1 MIMKHLF
8 TLLFLVPALWVQAQ
22 TVSIGGTSYNTVGE
36 AIGAAQAGDVINITG
51 VHEIGAALSIPK
63 TFNGAITLRGT
74 DPATDRLEGVAFDQ
88 TNEDGSVTTGV
99 RNRLLVLYQPNSQNV
114 HLSIE
119 NLTLKNGNS
128 TGQGETRGGAV
139 YVNQNF
145 NGSLSITNCVFDGNQ
160 GNEGGAI
167 ASLGCD
173 TTITDST
180 IKNSDGTNGGGMIFT
195 NNGNNPDMMVNIS
208 RSLITGNTANNGGG
222 IYVNGNNGS
231 SAITLNIEN
240 TTITANSAV
249 SGTAGAGGGAIWTK
263 AANGSSNVGLKLVH
277 VTIDNNSHSSAAKN
291 GLAFAGGGSAFTKV
305 EIYNSIIVN
314 GDDLAQRAVNWAK
327 AKPLNIVNSILG
339 GSNAAGTAVDGVA
352 ANDFLDDPSFNNQKG
367 KTATGAGLANDFICS
382 NTGSPVI
389 YLNDGGLAIDF
400 CDISISDINL
410 PSTDQIGSTRDAIP
424 DAGAY
429 EYGGDL
435 SDLFIL
441 PLNLSDFETT
451 ILTDH
456 SYEFTPL
463 ISQDL
468 CQGNAYTIR
477 VTKEPQHG
485 TYTVDNNT
493 IIYTPNTGFEG
504 TDSFAYVA
512 NNGLDSNESTVTIN
526 VYGTPD
532 ISFVLDKSQIG
543 EHDTAKITAT
553 LNHPGAFDIEID
565 LSNTSGTATTDDYN
579 FTTDGNI
586 FTLKS
591 GETSATI
598 LVKGVEDGIT
608 EGDEI
613 LTITPQVTN
622 ANLISAPS
630 FSIDILDVVTSFTLK
645 EDMFVGFNNASFAWG
660 DYDLDGDF
668 DVAIMGDKGN
678 GLETLIYRN
687 DEVNGVRQFVDTNQN
702 FEKIGYGTL
711 KWVDLNKDGYID
723 LFVSGL
729 SQTTGLPTSILY
741 ENKTDGLVRFFEENT
756 TYNFPDLLE
765 TQIDFGDLD
774 SDGDI
779 DYIISGYNN
788 NEQAVSFIGYQ
799 NANGF
804 ELNSTPFNPFV
815 GGDLKIFD
823 ADSDGDNDIIASTGA
838 TQNSFLSNSQSLKKP
853 NGFFQKLE
861 YLIQSK
867 NTGDELQYMTLGG
880 NDAVSVS
887 SSTSSLTNSSM
898 ARKNGDFTIGDFNN
912 DGIED
917 VFITGENSSQ
927 VGEST
932 LYMGSLSGGVA
943 VYNASSEYTFPGLK
957 NASCQWVDYD
967 NDGDLDLFLAGLKT
981 GEGVKTYL
989 YKTEITNKK
998 NVAPEKITT
1007 LSSEHLGN
1015 GNVQLSWEAPSDDF
1029 SAILGYNV
1037 RLGITPGGDELSYL
1051 LSDTETG
1058 RLLVNQ
1064 TPSIFNTF
1072 YKIQLDPGVY
1082 YWSVQA
1088 LDKGFKASEFSEEQT
1103 FTLTYDWKILNQ
1115 GGIENKSIPA
1125 RNTPILEFLD
1135 LDNDND
1141 FDLIYGQSGN
1151 GSKVYSYNQGYL
1163 LQNNSYSFSHGIQ
1176 DFEIGDI
1183 NNDGSLDV
1191 IGRLGTTQNQLYMS
1205 GLNSNDVNA
1214 LTNRNFNTNE
1224 LFERN
1229 QKVADLNNDG
1239 TLEIINIGI
1248 TSENEYFARFNMFRS
1263 NLEENQ
1269 YNFTTQDISSNF
1281 SVVSQMFAP
1290 SFDIGDFDN
1299 DQDVDVI
1306 ISGDLIF
1313 GENITKIFENTTV
1326 AGSNE
1331 ITFVETNDNIPGV
1344 KDGST
1349 NFIDFDSDGDLDI
1362 LLSGK
1367 DNVDND
1373 VFDLYLNTGSGT
1385 WPKVETN
1392 LPAMK
1397 ETQLDMGDFNGDGL
1411 MDVLISGTTSSGKI
1425 TKLLEYAVGQG
1436 FVESNYDLTD
1446 FIDAKFG
1453 FGDLDGDNDLD
1464 FVISGTNPSNN
1475 QPIFRVY
1482 LNFRS
1487 ESADVIEG
1495 QSSQIQPS
1503 SRSLSVF
1510 NVQSQEIQTSYVKNQ
1525 PPSIPST
1532 PSVSYLEANSS
1543 KTIVEINWSASND
1556 DTTPNTAISY
1566 ALRLG
1571 TSPGA
1576 EDVISSGSS
1585 DNGFRKYAR
1594 KGNAEHNTSWK
1605 VALEPGTYYASVQA
1619 IDASYTGSEFSQE
1632 KIYTVNHDGTLTLQ
1646 KNIPGFNMIYPNPVK
1661 DYLNLKLD
1669 NNVKVVEY
1677 RILDLLG
1684 RNHKVNLNK
1693 KQENV
1698 FDVRQLQTGY
1708 YVLEINLNNGFKVRE
1723 RFLKK

>member
-1 MIMKHLF
+1 MKQKITFLLITVF
-8 TLLFLVPALWVQAQ
+8 TAFLSAQ
-22 TVSIGGTSYNTVGE
+22 TVEIAGTSYQTIQE
-36 AIGAAQAGDVINITG
+36 AVDAAQADDVIDITG
-51 VHEIGAALSIPK
+51 VHEIGPALSIPN
-63 TFNGAITLRGT
+63 TFSGAITLRGT
-74 DPATDRLEGVAFDQ
+74 DPSTDRLEGVAFDQ
-88 TNEDGSVTTGV
+88 TNQDGSVTTGV
-99 RNRLLVLYQPNSQNV
+99 RNRLLVLYQPTSQNV
-114 HLSIE
+114 NLSIE

-145 NGSLSITNCVFDGNQ
+145 NGSLSITNCVIDGNQ

-180 IKNSDGTNGGGMIFT
+180 IKNSEGTNGGGMIFT

-339 GSNAAGTAVDGVA
+339 VSNAAGTAVDGVA

-543 EHDTAKITAT
+543 EHDTATITAT

>member
-1 MIMKHLF
+1 MKKL
-8 TLLFLVPALWVQAQ
+8 LVILFLASLSAKSQE
-22 TVSIGGTSYNTVGE
+22 TVIAVWDLDQSITEISGGTLSSGSLYLSNLRWLTNNSFSDDPNDNAITIGNTNGIQFSGGLAQGLSLGGSDIINLSIAFNDWHITPNSNSSFQIRFKSSNNEVVGSIKLQENTVDG
-36 AIGAAQAGDVINITG
+36 AKDGDKTKVVGNLYDSNNLPGLHKDAGHFGSGSLHYTTPVIIG
-51 VHEIGAALSIPK
+51 LSLNFEND
-63 TFNGAITLRGT
+63 TYSFWT
-74 DPATDRLEGVAFDQ
+74 E
-88 TNEDGSVTTGV
+88 S
-99 RNRLLVLYQPNSQNV
+99 PNSP
-114 HLSIE
+114 L
-119 NLTLKNGNS
+119 NGNEFIYDFQAIS
-128 TGQGETRGGAV
+128 GDMPTSLQG
-139 YVNQNF
+139 
-145 NGSLSITNCVFDGNQ
+145 
-160 GNEGGAI
+160 
-167 ASLGCD
+167 
-173 TTITDST
+173 
-180 IKNSDGTNGGGMIFT
+180 
-195 NNGNNPDMMVNIS
+195 
-208 RSLITGNTANNGGG
+208 
-222 IYVNGNNGS
+222 
-231 SAITLNIEN
+231 
-240 TTITANSAV
+240 
-249 SGTAGAGGGAIWTK
+249 
-263 AANGSSNVGLKLVH
+263 
-277 VTIDNNSHSSAAKN
+277 VTIDNIQFGVNAEGGDFFTIDQIKISSGEYSFTPTPPITENINQTIANSS
-291 GLAFAGGGSAFTKV
+291 T
-305 EIYNSIIVN
+305 
-314 GDDLAQRAVNWAK
+314 
-327 AKPLNIVNSILG
+327 
-339 GSNAAGTAVDGVA
+339 
-352 ANDFLDDPSFNNQKG
+352 
-367 KTATGAGLANDFICS
+367 
-382 NTGSPVI
+382 
-389 YLNDGGLAIDF
+389 
-400 CDISISDINL
+400 DISLLGSDINFGDVL
-410 PSTDQIGSTRDAIP
+410 TYELTTEPSNGS
-424 DAGAY
+424 Y
-429 EYGGDL
+429 SL
-435 SDLFIL
+435 
-441 PLNLSDFETT
+441 
-451 ILTDH
+451 
-456 SYEFTPL
+456 
-463 ISQDL
+463 
-468 CQGNAYTIR
+468 
-477 VTKEPQHG
+477 
-485 TYTVDNNT
+485 DNNIVT
-493 IIYTPNTGFEG
+493 YTPNTDFTG
-504 TDSFAYVA
+504 TDTFTYIA
-512 NNGLDSNESTVTIN
+512 NDGTFDSNESTITVN
-526 VYGTPD
+526 VFDTPD
-532 ISFVLDKSQIG
+532 ITFSIDKNQIG
-543 EHDTAKITAT
+543 EHDTATITAS
-553 LNHPGAFDIEID
+553 LSNPGPYDVEID
-565 LSNTSGTATTDDYN
+565 FSSVSGTASTDDYN
-579 FTTDGNI
+579 FFSEAGGVRYIKFEAYYSSIGGQVNLNEIKAFTKDGANVACGKSGYANSYEYGGWSGNGSFVTNCNDDWGRWSSDPNDPGPDENNPHYIVVDLEQAYSLDRIEILGNGWDMSFSVLVSSDEQNWQNLGTFNNVSMGTKI
-586 FTLKS
+586 FNDISSDSFTIKS

-598 LVKGVEDGIT
+598 LVKGIEDGIT
-608 EGDEI
+608 EGDEV

-622 ANLISAPS
+622 ANLISASS

-687 DEVNGVRQFVDTNQN
+687 DVVDGIRQFVNSNQN

-741 ENKTDGLVRFFEENT
+741 ENKIEGSVRYFEEST
-756 TYNFPDLLE
+756 TYSFPDLLE
-765 TQIDFGDLD
+765 TQVDFGDLD

-779 DYIISGYNN
+779 DYIISGYDSN
-788 NEQAVSFIGYQ
+788 QQTVSFIGYQ
-799 NANGF
+799 TDNGF
-804 ELNSTPFNPFV
+804 ELKSNPFSPFV
-815 GGDLKIFD
+815 KGDLKIFD
-823 ADSDGDNDIIASTGA
+823 ADSDGDNDIITSSGSIE
-838 TQNSFLSNSQSLKKP
+838 NSYLSNSNNLIKP
-853 NGFFQKLE
+853 NSFFQKVD
-861 YLIQSK
+861 YLLRSGTNDLHYI
-867 NTGDELQYMTLGG
+867 TLGG
-880 NDAVSVS
+880 NDTTGS
-887 SSTSSLTNSSM
+887 SSSGYEMGIS
-898 ARKNGDFTIGDFNN
+898 ARDNGDFTIGDFNN

-917 VFITGENSSQ
+917 IFITGENTDNE
-927 VGEST
+927 GESNLHIGEIWT
-932 LYMGSLSGGVA
+932 GSGGPVGAA
-943 VYNASSEYTFPGLK
+943 VYNPSSNFVFPGLK

-989 YKTEITNKK
+989 YETEITNKK
-998 NVAPEKITT
+998 NIAPEKIST
-1007 LSSEHLGN
+1007 LESEHLGN

-1037 RLGITPGGDELSYL
+1037 RLGTTPGGDELSYL
-1051 LSDTETG
+1051 LSDVETG

-1064 TPSIFNTF
+1064 IPSIFNTF

-1088 LDKGFKASEFSEEQT
+1088 VDKGFKASEFSEEKT

-1151 GSKVYSYNQGYL
+1151 GSKVYSYVQGYL

-1191 IGRLGTTQNQLYMS
+1191 IARLGTTQNQVYLS
-1205 GLNSNDVNA
+1205 GLNSNDSIA
-1214 LTNRNFNTNE
+1214 LTNVNFNTNE

-1239 TLEIINIGI
+1239 ALEIINIGI
-1248 TSENEYFARFNMFRS
+1248 TSENEYFARFNMFSS

-1269 YNFTTQDISSNF
+1269 NNFITQDISSNF
-1281 SVVSQMFAP
+1281 SAVSQMFAP

-1326 AGSNE
+1326 AGSSE

-1344 KDGST
+1344 KNGST

-1362 LLSGK
+1362 LISGK

-1373 VFDLYLNTGSGT
+1373 VFDLYLNTGSGA

-1397 ETQLDMGDFNGDGL
+1397 DTQLDMGDFNGDGL
-1411 MDVLISGTTSSGKI
+1411 MDILISGTTISGKI

-1464 FVISGTNPSNN
+1464 FVISGTNPTNN

-1482 LNFRS
+1482 LNYRS
-1487 ESADVIEG
+1487 ESAQVVDS
-1495 QSSQIQPS
+1495 QSSQLS
-1503 SRSLSVF
+1503 SSARSFSVF
-1510 NVQSQEIQTSYVKNQ
+1510 SAQSQEIQTSYVKNQ

-1532 PSVSYLEANSS
+1532 PSVSYLDASSS

-1605 VALEPGTYYASVQA
+1605 IALEPGTYYASVQS
-1619 IDASYTGSEFSQE
+1619 IDASYVGSSFSNE
-1632 KIYTVNHDGTLTLQ
+1632 RALEVNQDGTLSINGLT
-1646 KNIPGFNMIYPNPVK
+1646 PGFNVLYPNPAK
-1661 DYLNLKLD
+1661 DQLHVSLSD
-1669 NNVKVVEY
+1669 NTSINSY
-1677 RILDLLG
+1677 SIYDLLG
-1684 RNHKVNLNK
+1684 RVYKLKSTSNIDGKTIDIALLDKGYYILEVNLS
-1693 KQENV
+1693 
-1698 FDVRQLQTGY
+1698 
-1708 YVLEINLNNGFKVRE
+1708 NGFK
-1723 RFLKK
+1723 KKEKFIKL

>member
-1 MIMKHLF
+1 MKKLIF
-8 TLLFLVPALWVQAQ
+8 ALLLASLSVKSQE
-22 TVSIGGTSYNTVGE
+22 TVIAVWDFDGSNTEISGGTLSSSSSINSNLNWLTTHSYLGDPSDNAITISNTYGLRFSGGLAQGLSISGNYRVNLSIAFKSWKISPNSTSSFQIRFRDTDNKVVGSIKLQE
-36 AIGAAQAGDVINITG
+36 NLVDDVFDGDKTRALGNLYDSSFQAGSQKVAGHFGSGSLDYSTPVT
-51 VHEIGAALSIPK
+51 IGLSLNF
-63 TFNGAITLRGT
+63 FNDTYSYWTESPNSPVNGKEFNYDFSAISGNMPTS
-74 DPATDRLEGVAFDQ
+74 LEGVIIDNIQFGVKAENDDFFTIDQ
-88 TNEDGSVTTGV
+88 IKISTEEYSSTPTPPVTKDINRTIA
-99 RNRLLVLYQPNSQNV
+99 RN
-114 HLSIE
+114 
-119 NLTLKNGNS
+119 NS
-128 TGQGETRGGAV
+128 TDIKLFGTDANLGDVLTYSIITAPS
-139 YVNQNF
+139 
-145 NGSLSITNCVFDGNQ
+145 NGSY
-160 GNEGGAI
+160 
-167 ASLGCD
+167 SL
-173 TTITDST
+173 
-180 IKNSDGTNGGGMIFT
+180 
-195 NNGNNPDMMVNIS
+195 
-208 RSLITGNTANNGGG
+208 
-222 IYVNGNNGS
+222 
-231 SAITLNIEN
+231 
-240 TTITANSAV
+240 
-249 SGTAGAGGGAIWTK
+249 
-263 AANGSSNVGLKLVH
+263 
-277 VTIDNNSHSSAAKN
+277 
-291 GLAFAGGGSAFTKV
+291 
-305 EIYNSIIVN
+305 
-314 GDDLAQRAVNWAK
+314 DD
-327 AKPLNIVNSILG
+327 NIV
-339 GSNAAGTAVDGVA
+339 
-352 ANDFLDDPSFNNQKG
+352 
-367 KTATGAGLANDFICS
+367 
-382 NTGSPVI
+382 
-389 YLNDGGLAIDF
+389 
-400 CDISISDINL
+400 
-410 PSTDQIGSTRDAIP
+410 
-424 DAGAY
+424 
-429 EYGGDL
+429 
-435 SDLFIL
+435 
-441 PLNLSDFETT
+441 
-451 ILTDH
+451 
-456 SYEFTPL
+456 
-463 ISQDL
+463 
-468 CQGNAYTIR
+468 
-477 VTKEPQHG
+477 
-485 TYTVDNNT
+485 
-493 IIYTPNTGFEG
+493 IYTPNTDFTG
-504 TDSFAYVA
+504 TDTFTYIA
-512 NNGLDSNESTVTIN
+512 NDGTFDSNESTIKIN
-526 VYGTPD
+526 VYDNPD
-532 ISFVLDKSQIG
+532 ISFSIDKNQIG
-543 EHDTAKITAT
+543 EHDTATITAS
-553 LNHPGAFDIEID
+553 LSNPGPYDIEID
-565 LSNTSGTATTDDYN
+565 FSSVSGTASTDDYN
-579 FTTDGNI
+579 LFSEVGWFRYIKFEAYYSSDGGQVNLNEIKAFTKDGTNVACGKSGYANSYEWGDWSSNGYNVTDCNDGGRWSSGRDDPGPDENNPHYI
-586 FTLKS
+586 VVDLEQTYNLDHIEIIGDGWDMSFSVLVSIDEQNWQNLGTFNNVYMGTKVFNDISPDPFTIKP

-598 LVKGVEDGIT
+598 LVKGIEDGLT
-608 EGDEI
+608 EGDEV

-622 ANLISAPS
+622 ANLISASS

-687 DEVNGVRQFVDTNQN
+687 DLVDGVRQFVNSNQN

-729 SQTTGLPTSILY
+729 SQTTGLTTSILY
-741 ENKTDGLVRFFEENT
+741 ENKTDGLARYFEEKT
-756 TYNFPDLLE
+756 TYSFPELLE
-765 TQIDFGDLD
+765 TQVDFGDLD

-779 DYIISGYNN
+779 DYIISGYDSNQ
-788 NEQAVSFIGYQ
+788 QAVSFIGYQ
-799 NANGF
+799 TDNGF
-804 ELNSTPFNPFV
+804 DIKSNPFSPFV
-815 GGDLKIFD
+815 KGDLKIFD
-823 ADSDGDNDIIASTGA
+823 ADSDGDNDIITSTGA
-838 TQNSFLSNSQSLKKP
+838 TQNSFLSNAQSLKKP

-917 VFITGENSSQ
+917 LFITGENASQ

-981 GEGVKTYL
+981 GEGVNTYL
-989 YKTEITNKK
+989 YETEITNKK
-998 NVAPEKITT
+998 NVAPEKISTFR
-1007 LSSEHLGN
+1007 SEHLGN
-1015 GNVQLSWEAPSDDF
+1015 GNVQLSWEAPIDDF
-1029 SAILGYNV
+1029 SAILGYNL
-1037 RLGITPGGDELSYL
+1037 RLGINPGGDELSYL
-1051 LSDTETG
+1051 LSDVETG
-1058 RLLVNQ
+1058 KLLVNQ

-1088 LDKGFKASEFSEEQT
+1088 VDKGFKASEFSEEQT

-1115 GGIENKSIPA
+1115 GGIENRSIPA
-1125 RNTPILEFLD
+1125 RSTPILEFLD

-1151 GSKVYSYNQGYL
+1151 GSKVFSYNQGYL
-1163 LQNNSYSFSHGIQ
+1163 LENNNYSFSYGIQ

-1191 IGRLGTTQNQLYMS
+1191 IGRLGTTQNQVYMS
-1205 GLNSNDVNA
+1205 GLNSNDANT

-1248 TSENEYFARFNMFRS
+1248 TSENEYFARFNMFSS
-1263 NLEENQ
+1263 NLDESQN
-1269 YNFTTQDISSNF
+1269 NFTTQDISSNF

-1313 GENITKIFENTTV
+1313 DENITKIFENTTV

-1331 ITFVETNDNIPGV
+1331 IAFVETNDNIPGV

-1373 VFDLYLNTGSGT
+1373 VFDLYLNTGLGS

-1482 LNFRS
+1482 LNYRS

-1503 SRSLSVF
+1503 ARSSSAF
-1510 NVQSQEIQTSYVKNQ
+1510 GVQSQEIQTSYVKNQ
-1525 PPSIPST
+1525 PPSIPNT
-1532 PSVSYLEANSS
+1532 PSVSYLNANSS

-1619 IDASYTGSEFSQE
+1619 IDASYVGSAFSNE
-1632 KIYTVNHDGTLTLQ
+1632 RTLEVNQDGTLSIDGST
-1646 KNIPGFNMIYPNPVK
+1646 PGFNVVYPNPVE
-1661 DYLNLKLD
+1661 DKLHVSLSD
-1669 NNVKVVEY
+1669 NVSIDSFSVF
-1677 RILDLLG
+1677 DLLG
-1684 RNHKVNLNK
+1684 RVHKAKSTKNLDNVTIDVTHLEKGYYIIEVNLS
-1693 KQENV
+1693 
-1698 FDVRQLQTGY
+1698 
-1708 YVLEINLNNGFKVRE
+1708 NGFKRKE
-1723 RFLKK
+1723 KFIKL

>member
-1 MIMKHLF
+1 MLKKTNKVKKQLIYFFIKSILHKSLILFALALFAFNANAQYEQWTGPGWYKIGVPGQDLFMTINNSGGLEWAAELPGDAESQVWKIADHPEADYINNIQIMA
-8 TLLFLVPALWVQAQ
+8 T
-22 TVSIGGTSYNTVGE
+22 
-36 AIGAAQAGDVINITG
+36 ITG
-51 VHEIGAALSIPK
+51 IGNFTMCTVPENI
-63 TFNGAITLRGT
+63 NGRDI
-74 DPATDRLEGVAFDQ
+74 
-88 TNEDGSVTTGV
+88 
-99 RNRLLVLYQPNSQNV
+99 
-114 HLSIE
+114 
-119 NLTLKNGNS
+119 
-128 TGQGETRGGAV
+128 
-139 YVNQNF
+139 
-145 NGSLSITNCVFDGNQ
+145 
-160 GNEGGAI
+160 
-167 ASLGCD
+167 
-173 TTITDST
+173 TITVR
-180 IKNSDGTNGGGMIFT
+180 
-195 NNGNNPDMMVNIS
+195 P
-208 RSLITGNTANNGGG
+208 
-222 IYVNGNNGS
+222 
-231 SAITLNIEN
+231 
-240 TTITANSAV
+240 
-249 SGTAGAGGGAIWTK
+249 
-263 AANGSSNVGLKLVH
+263 
-277 VTIDNNSHSSAAKN
+277 
-291 GLAFAGGGSAFTKV
+291 
-305 EIYNSIIVN
+305 
-314 GDDLAQRAVNWAK
+314 GD
-327 AKPLNIVNSILG
+327 
-339 GSNAAGTAVDGVA
+339 
-352 ANDFLDDPSFNNQKG
+352 
-367 KTATGAGLANDFICS
+367 
-382 NTGSPVI
+382 
-389 YLNDGGLAIDF
+389 
-400 CDISISDINL
+400 
-410 PSTDQIGSTRDAIP
+410 PSTDRSTA
-424 DAGAY
+424 
-429 EYGGDL
+429 EYGYDQFQRRRTSGATPTDPTIV
-435 SDLFIL
+435 DENGNPIYNNALFIKL
-441 PLNLSDFETT
+441 WPGGLQGEQGSRFGVVPTAAGDPVQFDSGAIDEL
-451 ILTDH
+451 
-456 SYEFTPL
+456 EFTFVREVDEVSNQPPTPPVT
-463 ISQDL
+463 QDI
-468 CQGNAYTIR
+468 NETIER
-477 VTKEPQHG
+477 NSSTEITLLGQDINFGDVLTYELTTEPSNG
-485 TYTVDNNT
+485 SYSLDNN
-493 IIYTPNTGFEG
+493 IITYTPNTNFTG
-504 TDSFAYVA
+504 TDTFTYKA
-512 NNGLDSNESTVTIN
+512 NDGTFDSNESTITIN
-526 VYGTPD
+526 VYDTPD
-532 ISFVLDKSQIG
+532 ISFSIDKNQIG
-543 EHDTAKITAT
+543 EHDTATITASLST
-553 LNHPGAFDIEID
+553 PGPHDVEID
-565 LSNTSGTATTDDYN
+565 FSSVSGTASTDDYN
-579 FTTDGNI
+579 LFSEAGGVRYIKFEAYYSSDSGQVNLNEIKAFTKDGTNVACGKSGYANSYEWGGWSGNGSRVTDCNDGGRWSSDRNDPGPDENNPHYIVVDLEQTYSLDRIEILGNGWNMSFSVLVSSDEQNWQNLGTFNNVYMGTKVFNDI
-586 FTLKS
+586 SSDSFTIKS

-598 LVKGVEDGIT
+598 LVKGIEDGIT
-608 EGDEI
+608 EGDEV

-622 ANLISAPS
+622 ANLISASS

-678 GLETLIYRN
+678 GLETIIYRN
-687 DEVNGVRQFVDTNQN
+687 DVVNGVRQFVNSNQN

-723 LFVSGL
+723 LFVSGF

-741 ENKTDGLVRFFEENT
+741 ESKTDGLVRYFEENT
-756 TYNFPDLLE
+756 TYSFPDLLE
-765 TQIDFGDLD
+765 TQVDFGDLD

-779 DYIISGYNN
+779 DYIISGYDSN
-788 NEQAVSFIGYQ
+788 QQTVSFIGYQ
-799 NANGF
+799 TDNGF
-804 ELNSTPFNPFV
+804 ELKSNPFSPFV
-815 GGDLKIFD
+815 KGDLKIFD
-823 ADSDGDNDIIASTGA
+823 ADSDGDNDIITSAGS

-853 NGFFQKLE
+853 NGFFQNLE

-917 VFITGENSSQ
+917 VFITGENASQ

-989 YKTEITNKK
+989 YETEITNKK

-1037 RLGITPGGDELSYL
+1037 RLGVTPGGDELSYL

-1191 IGRLGTTQNQLYMS
+1191 IGRLGTTQNQVYIS
-1205 GLNSNDVNA
+1205 GLNSNDANA

-1263 NLEENQ
+1263 NFEENQ
-1269 YNFTTQDISSNF
+1269 NNFTTQDISSNF

-1373 VFDLYLNTGSGT
+1373 VFDLYLNTGTGT

-1464 FVISGTNPSNN
+1464 FVISGTNPTNN

-1482 LNFRS
+1482 LNYRS
-1487 ESADVIEG
+1487 ESADVING
-1495 QSSQIQPS
+1495 QGSQILPS
-1503 SRSLSVF
+1503 ARSFSVF
-1510 NVQSQEIQTSYVKNQ
+1510 NAQSQEIQTSYVKNQ
-1525 PPSIPST
+1525 PPSVPSA
-1532 PSVSYLEANSS
+1532 PSVSYLDANSS
-1543 KTIVEINWSASND
+1543 KTIVEINWSASYD
-1556 DTTPNTAISY
+1556 DTTPTTGISY

-1571 TSPGA
+1571 TSPEA

-1619 IDASYTGSEFSQE
+1619 IDASYVGSAFSNE
-1632 KIYTVNHDGTLTLQ
+1632 ITLEVNQDGTLSVDDLT
-1646 KNIPGFNMIYPNPVK
+1646 PGFNVIYPNPVE
-1661 DYLNLKLD
+1661 DNLHVSIS
-1669 NNVKVVEY
+1669 NNVS
-1677 RILDLLG
+1677 IDSFSIFDLLG
-1684 RNHKVNLNK
+1684 RVHKAKSTKNLDNVTIDVTHLEKGYYILEVNLS
-1693 KQENV
+1693 
-1698 FDVRQLQTGY
+1698 
-1708 YVLEINLNNGFKVRE
+1708 NGFK
-1723 RFLKK
+1723 KKEKFIKL

>member
-1 MIMKHLF
+1 MKNVILF
-8 TLLFLVPALWVQAQ
+8 YLISLCSSVVGQSSPTTAAPDPPARNSADVISIFSDSYTAVALGEYFPGWSQA
-22 TVSIGGTSYNTVGE
+22 TVTDNPIGGNNIWKMTSMNFASVTQYAGIDLSQMGKMYLDYWTAQDVVGAKLFVKLVDTNDSQEVLLDLGEVVPGSWQTIEVDLVAQNASNIDLSTVTQFLIDPISDGGTFFIDNWYFAKNTFDPTPPVT
-36 AIGAAQAGDVINITG
+36 QDINETIERNS
-51 VHEIGAALSIPK
+51 VKEIQL
-63 TFNGAITLRGT
+63 LGT
-74 DPATDRLEGVAFDQ
+74 DVN
-88 TNEDGSVTTGV
+88 TNDVLTYEITTE
-99 RNRLLVLYQPNSQNV
+99 PS
-114 HLSIE
+114 
-119 NLTLKNGNS
+119 
-128 TGQGETRGGAV
+128 
-139 YVNQNF
+139 
-145 NGSLSITNCVFDGNQ
+145 NGSYSLDNNIVTYIPNTDFTGTDTFTY
-160 GNEGGAI
+160 I
-167 ASLGCD
+167 A
-173 TTITDST
+173 
-180 IKNSDGTNGGGMIFT
+180 NDGTF
-195 NNGNNPDMMVNIS
+195 
-208 RSLITGNTANNGGG
+208 
-222 IYVNGNNGS
+222 
-231 SAITLNIEN
+231 
-240 TTITANSAV
+240 
-249 SGTAGAGGGAIWTK
+249 
-263 AANGSSNVGLKLVH
+263 
-277 VTIDNNSHSSAAKN
+277 
-291 GLAFAGGGSAFTKV
+291 
-305 EIYNSIIVN
+305 
-314 GDDLAQRAVNWAK
+314 
-327 AKPLNIVNSILG
+327 
-339 GSNAAGTAVDGVA
+339 
-352 ANDFLDDPSFNNQKG
+352 
-367 KTATGAGLANDFICS
+367 
-382 NTGSPVI
+382 
-389 YLNDGGLAIDF
+389 
-400 CDISISDINL
+400 
-410 PSTDQIGSTRDAIP
+410 
-424 DAGAY
+424 
-429 EYGGDL
+429 
-435 SDLFIL
+435 
-441 PLNLSDFETT
+441 
-451 ILTDH
+451 
-456 SYEFTPL
+456 
-463 ISQDL
+463 
-468 CQGNAYTIR
+468 
-477 VTKEPQHG
+477 
-485 TYTVDNNT
+485 
-493 IIYTPNTGFEG
+493 
-504 TDSFAYVA
+504 
-512 NNGLDSNESTVTIN
+512 DSNESTITIN
-526 VYGTPD
+526 VYDTPD
-532 ISFVLDKSQIG
+532 ISFSIDKNQIG
-543 EHDTAKITAT
+543 EHDTATITAS
-553 LNHPGAFDIEID
+553 LSNPGPYDVEID
-565 LSNTSGTATTDDYN
+565 FSSVSGTASTDDYN
-579 FTTDGNI
+579 LFSEAGGVRYIKFEAYYSSDSGQVNLNKIKAFTKDGTNVACGKSGYANSYEYGGWSGNGSVVTDCNGGGRWSSDRDDPGPDENNPHYIVVDLEQTYNLDRIEIIGNGWDMSFSVLVSSDEQNWQNLGTFNNVYMGTKVFNDI
-586 FTLKS
+586 SSDSFTIKS
-591 GETSATI
+591 GETSASI
-598 LVKGVEDGIT
+598 LVKGIEDGIT
-608 EGDEI
+608 EGDEV

-622 ANLISAPS
+622 ANLISASS

-678 GLETLIYRN
+678 GLETIIYRN
-687 DEVNGVRQFVDTNQN
+687 DVVNGVRQFVNSNQN

-741 ENKTDGLVRFFEENT
+741 ENTTYGQVRYFEENT
-756 TYNFPDLLE
+756 TYSFPDLLE
-765 TQIDFGDLD
+765 TQVDFGDLD

-779 DYIISGYNN
+779 DYIISGYDSNQ
-788 NEQAVSFIGYQ
+788 QAVSFIGYQ
-799 NANGF
+799 TDDGF
-804 ELNSTPFNPFV
+804 ELKSNPFSPFV
-815 GGDLKIFD
+815 KGDLKIFD
-823 ADSDGDNDIIASTGA
+823 ADSDGDNDIITSSGSIE
-838 TQNSFLSNSQSLKKP
+838 NSYLSNSNNLIKP
-853 NGFFQKLE
+853 NSFFQKVD
-861 YLIQSK
+861 YLLRSGTNDLHYI
-867 NTGDELQYMTLGG
+867 TLGG
-880 NDAVSVS
+880 NDTTGS
-887 SSTSSLTNSSM
+887 SSSGYGMGIT
-898 ARKNGDFTIGDFNN
+898 ARDNGDFTIGDFNN

-917 VFITGENSSQ
+917 IFITGENTENE
-927 VGEST
+927 GEST
-932 LYMGSLSGGVA
+932 LHVGEIWAGPGGPVGAA

-989 YKTEITNKK
+989 YEIEITNKK

-1064 TPSIFNTF
+1064 IPSIFNTF

-1088 LDKGFKASEFSEEQT
+1088 VDKGFKASEFSEEQT

-1115 GGIENKSIPA
+1115 GGIENRSIPA
-1125 RNTPILEFLD
+1125 RSTPILEFLD

-1151 GSKVYSYNQGYL
+1151 GSKVFSYNQGYL
-1163 LQNNSYSFSHGIQ
+1163 LENNNYSFSYGIQ

-1191 IGRLGTTQNQLYMS
+1191 IGRLGTTQNQVYMS
-1205 GLNSNDVNA
+1205 GLNSNDANT

-1248 TSENEYFARFNMFRS
+1248 TSENEYFARFNMFSS

-1269 YNFTTQDISSNF
+1269 NNFTTQDISSNF

-1362 LLSGK
+1362 LISGK

-1373 VFDLYLNTGSGT
+1373 VFDLYLNSGSGD

-1464 FVISGTNPSNN
+1464 FVISGTNPTNN

-1482 LNFRS
+1482 LNYRS
-1487 ESADVIEG
+1487 ESADVIDD
-1495 QSSQIQPS
+1495 QSSQITPS
-1503 SRSLSVF
+1503 ARSLSVF
-1510 NVQSQEIQTSYVKNQ
+1510 NVQSQGIQTSYVKNQ

-1532 PSVSYLEANSS
+1532 PSISYLDANSS
-1543 KTIVEINWSASND
+1543 KAIVEMNWSSSND
-1556 DTTPNTAISY
+1556 DTTPTTAISY

-1619 IDASYTGSEFSQE
+1619 IDASYVGSAFSSE
-1632 KIYTVNHDGTLTLQ
+1632 RTLEVNQDGTLSIDGST
-1646 KNIPGFNMIYPNPVK
+1646 PGFNVVYPNPVE
-1661 DYLNLKLD
+1661 DKLHVSLSD
-1669 NNVKVVEY
+1669 NVSIDSFSVF
-1677 RILDLLG
+1677 DLLG
-1684 RNHKVNLNK
+1684 RVHKAKSTKNLDNVTIDVTHLEKGYYIIEVNLS
-1693 KQENV
+1693 
-1698 FDVRQLQTGY
+1698 
-1708 YVLEINLNNGFKVRE
+1708 NGFK
-1723 RFLKK
+1723 KKEKFIKL

>member
-1 MIMKHLF
+1 MKQKITFLLITVF
-8 TLLFLVPALWVQAQ
+8 TAFLSAQ
-22 TVSIGGTSYNTVGE
+22 TVEIAGTSYQTIQE
-36 AIGAAQAGDVINITG
+36 AVDAAQADDVIDITG
-51 VHEIGAALSIPK
+51 VHEIGPALSIPI
-63 TFNGAITLRGT
+63 TFSGAITLRGT
-74 DPATDRLEGVAFDQ
+74 DPSTDRLEGVAFDQ
-88 TNEDGSVTTGV
+88 TNQDGSVTTGV
-99 RNRLLVLYQPNSQNV
+99 RNRLLVLYQPTSQNV
-114 HLSIE
+114 NLSIE

-145 NGSLSITNCVFDGNQ
+145 NGSLSITNCVIDGNQ

-180 IKNSDGTNGGGMIFT
+180 IKNSEGTNGGGMIFT

-339 GSNAAGTAVDGVA
+339 VSNAAGTAVDGVA

-543 EHDTAKITAT
+543 EHDTATITAT